1 MTGAHCLIKK
11 LTVEIYIMTA
21 AAHTRLRSCHYCGA
35 PLVSF
40 VYPRGRSIIVFVMLR
55 QDEGGVVS
63 DVALRPATR

>member
-1 MTGAHCLIKK
+1 
-11 LTVEIYIMTA
+11 MTA
-21 AAHTRLRSCHYCGA
+21 AAQTHSQSCHFCGA

-63 DVALRPATR
+63 DVDLGPATR